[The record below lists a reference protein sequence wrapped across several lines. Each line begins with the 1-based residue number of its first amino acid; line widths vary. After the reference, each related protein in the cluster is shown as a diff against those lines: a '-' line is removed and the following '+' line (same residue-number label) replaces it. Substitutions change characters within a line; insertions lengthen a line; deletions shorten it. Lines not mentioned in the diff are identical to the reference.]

1 MNTPKETKEE
11 TKTKTHTFLLVSY
24 VDVGKSV
31 LFFNAELNIPFLP
44 TPFRFFLVYLAQFH
58 IFKTKICFYSYSL
71 HTSKGVNYAVFQVTK
86 RIDYKKT
93 GKWYIEWKRV
103 TTSGGASD
111 SEWKQVMQIVNEWQR
126 VTANDNEWQRLT
138 VSGTANENEREQVK
152 QSDFKFQ
159 NGIKNRSGSWRIF
172 FIFLYNV

>member
-1 MNTPKETKEE
+1 M
-11 TKTKTHTFLLVSY
+11 
-24 VDVGKSV
+24 
-31 LFFNAELNIPFLP
+31 
-44 TPFRFFLVYLAQFH
+44 
-58 IFKTKICFYSYSL
+58 
-71 HTSKGVNYAVFQVTK
+71 
-86 RIDYKKT
+86 
-93 GKWYIEWKRV
+93 
-103 TTSGGASD
+103 
-111 SEWKQVMQIVNEWQR
+111 NEWQR